1 MKTGVDLSNK
11 IKVSGINFYLL
22 ALLAAFPML
31 SIAGQSKQVNSRA
44 FSCEAID
51 FAELNSLDF
60 NELEQFHCSAAVGSK
75 SLFDRAAAIPS
86 SDVNGTIAANK
97 YALSESRGCLKIITT
112 TGDIARRR
120 FSGQKFAC
128 DEYRLKRP

>member
-1 MKTGVDLSNK
+1 MNL
-11 IKVSGINFYLL
+11 YLL
-22 ALLAAFPML
+22 ALLAAFPLL
-31 SIAGQSKQVNSRA
+31 SIAEQSKLVNSRA

-75 SLFDRAAAIPS
+75 RLFDGAAAVPA
-86 SDVNGTIAANK
+86 SDVNATIAANK
-97 YALSESRGCLKIITT
+97 YALSVSGGCLKILST

-128 DEYRLKRP
+128 DEYKLKQP